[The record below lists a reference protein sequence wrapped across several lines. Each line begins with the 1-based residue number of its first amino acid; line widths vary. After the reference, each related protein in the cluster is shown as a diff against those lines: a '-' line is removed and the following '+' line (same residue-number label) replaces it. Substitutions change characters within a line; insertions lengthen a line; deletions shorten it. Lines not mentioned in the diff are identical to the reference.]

1 MKKASISETKNRLSA
16 LIDGVRQGEVVLI
29 TDRGRAVAR
38 LEPVSPRDLR
48 TPDRLT
54 RLEDAGVLRR
64 GLERSPKN
72 LLRSRPPATC
82 GGASVLEALLAE
94 RAEGR

>member
-38 LEPVSPRDLR
+38 LEPVSPRDLS
-48 TPDRLT
+48 TSDRLA

-64 GLERSPKN
+64 GLERPPKKP
-72 LLRSRPPATC
+72 LRSQPPSAL
-82 GGASVLEALLAE
+82 GGASVLAALLAE